1 MTPRPPAAARD
12 GRIPLG
18 GENIDPALVEKVRRR
33 LLPARVDLTAIMHA
47 LRAEGSLLDGQA
59 LAAEADR
66 VQAELTGAG
75 VLEPLL
81 RDRDIT
87 DILVNAPDAV
97 WIERN
102 GTLQRSATVFRDE
115 PAVRRLAQRLASQ
128 AGRRLD
134 DASPCVDA
142 VLPNGVRLHAVLPPV
157 AARSTLMSL
166 RIPPRRVFT
175 LDGLVDTGMLTHLGA
190 QLLAAL
196 ARQRVSYLIAGGT
209 GTGKTTVLGT
219 MVNLA
224 PRGER
229 LVLVEDCAEAV
240 IRHPHVVRLQS
251 RTANQE
257 GIGGIGLGVLVR
269 QALRMRPDRVVVG
282 EVRGVEVCDLLKAMN
297 TGHEGGCATV
307 HANGV
312 EDVPA
317 RVEALASPAGL
328 ARAAVHAQ
336 LAAAVRV
343 VLHLERGDGGR
354 RRLACVGVLTRDAEG
369 WVRVEP
375 AVTFGP
381 DGAAVPGRGAARLS
395 ELLGIEI
402 RDGAPRDSELDK
414 SVKADPGGRDND
426 WPNVLRDADRMLP
439 ALPSRSPAAALPAA
453 PSAPSLRAT
462 PAMTPP
468 PDDDPSRDPD
478 PPLSQRT
485 PKPDRGSRAEPS
497 KQGSRPESLA
507 ALVKRVRADAE
518 SDGDAEPFVA
528 DYGPSPFAVS
538 GGTP

>member
-1 MTPRPPAAARD
+1 MTPRRPAPGRD
-12 GRIPLG
+12 QRIPLG

-47 LRAEGSLLDGQA
+47 LRAEGSLLDGEA

-81 RDRDIT
+81 RDREIT

-102 GTLQRSATVFRDE
+102 GHLQRTGTVFRDD
-115 PAVRRLAQRLASQ
+115 ATVRRLAQRLAAQ

-157 AARSTLMSL
+157 AARGTLISL
-166 RIPPRRVFT
+166 RVPPRRVFT
-175 LDGLVDTGMLTHLGA
+175 LDGLVAAEMLTPLGA
-190 QLLAAL
+190 RLLSAL
-196 ARQRVSYLIAGGT
+196 ARRRVSFLISGGT
-209 GTGKTTVLGT
+209 GTGKTTLLGT
-219 MVNLA
+219 MVGLV
-224 PRGER
+224 PRQER
-229 LVLVEDCAEAV
+229 LVLVEDCSEAV

-336 LAAAVRV
+336 LAAAVRL
-343 VLHLERGDGGR
+343 VLHLERGNGGR
-354 RRLACVGVLTRDAEG
+354 RRLACVGVVTRDPEG

-375 AVTFGP
+375 GVTFDADGTATAGP
-381 DGAAVPGRGAARLS
+381 GAARLA
-395 ELLGIEI
+395 ELLDIGIPGIEAGDGPATGPAEPDEEW
-402 RDGAPRDSELDK
+402 RDLVRA
-414 SVKADPGGRDND
+414 
-426 WPNVLRDADRMLP
+426 ADRLLPTLP
-439 ALPSRSPAAALPAA
+439 ALPLLPTRAAL
-453 PSAPSLRAT
+453 
-462 PAMTPP
+462 
-468 PDDDPSRDPD
+468 PDDDPSRDLD
-478 PPLSQRT
+478 PLPEPPAKRPAGDSGRRERRG
-485 PKPDRGSRAEPS
+485 RGSH
-497 KQGSRPESLA
+497 PESLA
-507 ALVKRVRADAE
+507 ELVKRVRAESGPE
-518 SDGDAEPFVA
+518 SDEDLEPFVA
-528 DYGPSPFAVS
+528 DYGPSPYAVS
-538 GGTP
+538 GGTQ